1 MDNGLKKQFSN
12 MVTMLVI
19 IGFVMLFKNSTFHI
33 PGNQQDYAPEQP
45 IAFSH
50 QLHAGEMEI
59 NCQYCH
65 FGAEDSKHA
74 GIPPANVCMNCHKY
88 VSNTFNETRL
98 AEQESRKPIAS
109 SEIAKIYASLGLSL
123 AGEKVSSE
131 KPTEWIKVHNV
142 PDFVFF
148 SHKPHITAGVD
159 CAKCHGDVATM
170 TRVKQVEDL
179 SMGWCLDC
187 HRQDHQSLQN
197 PAGRTAQLQDC
208 ASCHY

>member
-1 MDNGLKKQFSN
+1 MI
-12 MVTMLVI
+12 TMLVI
-19 IGFVMLFKNSTFHI
+19 IGFVMIFKNSTFHI

-74 GIPPANVCMNCHKY
+74 GIPSANVCMNCHKF
-88 VSNTFNETRL
+88 VSNTFNETSL
-98 AEQESRKPIAS
+98 ADQENRKPIVS

-123 AGEKVSSE
+123 SGEKVHAP
-131 KPTEWIKVHNV
+131 KPTEWVKVHNV

-159 CAKCHGDVATM
+159 CAKCHGDVSTM

-187 HRQDHQSLQN
+187 HRQDHKSLQN
-197 PAGRTAQLQDC
+197 SSGRTAQLQDC

>member
-1 MDNGLKKQFSN
+1 MDKGLNKQFSY
-12 MVTMLVI
+12 MIAMLVI
-19 IGFVMLFKNSTFHI
+19 IGIVMIFKNSTFHI
-33 PGNQQDYAPEQP
+33 PGNQQDYAPKQP

-74 GIPPANVCMNCHKY
+74 GIPPANVCMNCHKF
-88 VSNTFNETRL
+88 VNNTFDETRL
-98 AEQESRKPIAS
+98 ADQENREPIAS

-123 AGEKVSSE
+123 LGEKVSSG
-131 KPTEWIKVHNV
+131 KPTEWVKVHNV

-148 SHKPHITAGVD
+148 SHKPHVNAGVD
-159 CAKCHGDVATM
+159 CAKCHGDVSTM

-187 HRQDHQSLQN
+187 HRQDHKTLQN
-197 PAGRTAQLQDC
+197 SAGRTAQLQDC

>member
-1 MDNGLKKQFSN
+1 MDKLLNKQFSTIIGI
-12 MVTMLVI
+12 MIVVGVI
-19 IGFVMLFKNSTFHI
+19 ISFKNSSFHI
-33 PGNQQDYAPEQP
+33 PGNQEDYQPTQP

-59 NCQYCH
+59 ACQYCH

-74 GIPPANVCMNCHKY
+74 GIPPANVCMNCHKF
-88 VSNTFNETRL
+88 VNNTFNETRRADL
-98 AEQESRKPIAS
+98 ENRKPVFS
-109 SEIAKIYASLGLSL
+109 KEIKKIYASLGLDL
-123 AGEKVSSE
+123 DGKKVNDE
-131 KPTEWIKVHNV
+131 IPTEWVKVHNV

-159 CAKCHGDVATM
+159 CAKCHGDVQTM
-170 TRVKQVEDL
+170 TQVKQVEDL

-187 HRQDHQSLQN
+187 HRQEHDSIQS
-197 PAGRTAQLQDC
+197 ATGSTAYLQDC

>member
-1 MDNGLKKQFSN
+1 MDKGLNKQFTY
-12 MVTMLVI
+12 MVAMLVV
-19 IGFVMLFKNSTFHI
+19 IGLVMSFKNSTFHI
-33 PGNQQDYAPEQP
+33 PGNQEDYEPEQP

-74 GIPPANVCMNCHKY
+74 GIPPANVCMNCHEF
-88 VSNTFNETRL
+88 VNNTFNESRL
-98 AEQESRKPIAS
+98 ADKENRKPLAS
-109 SEIAKIYASLGLSL
+109 SEIAKIYASMGLTMN
-123 AGEKVSSE
+123 GEKSNIK
-131 KPTEWIKVHNV
+131 KPTEWVKVHNV

-159 CAKCHGDVATM
+159 CAKCHGDVAAM
-170 TRVKQVEDL
+170 TRVKQVKDL

-187 HRQDHQSLQN
+187 HRQDHEPLQQSTETIK
-197 PAGRTAQLQDC
+197 PSQDC
-208 ASCHY
+208 SSCHY